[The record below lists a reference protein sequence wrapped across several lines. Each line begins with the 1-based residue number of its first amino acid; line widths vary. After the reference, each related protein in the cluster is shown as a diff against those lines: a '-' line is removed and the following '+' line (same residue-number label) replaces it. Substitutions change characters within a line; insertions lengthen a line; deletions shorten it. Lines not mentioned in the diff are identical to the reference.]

1 MEDEV
6 IGVQDAFLTLQV
18 RSLLPKNGLLDLQLW
33 LGSTWVHTHSTRAL
47 ASWQLLQ
54 LLGMVHG
61 QRSCR
66 TGLQLQVFHW
76 AIARSADLSFMC
88 CLIGVLQVSL

>member
-1 MEDEV
+1 MEDKV

-18 RSLLPKNGLLDLQLW
+18 SSLLPRNGLLNWHLW
-33 LGSTWVHTHSTRAL
+33 QGSTWVHTHFTRAL

-61 QRSCR
+61 ERSCR
-66 TGLQLQVFHW
+66 TDLQLQVFHW
-76 AIARSADLSFMC
+76 AITRSADLSFMC
-88 CLIGVLQVSL
+88 CLIEVLQVSL